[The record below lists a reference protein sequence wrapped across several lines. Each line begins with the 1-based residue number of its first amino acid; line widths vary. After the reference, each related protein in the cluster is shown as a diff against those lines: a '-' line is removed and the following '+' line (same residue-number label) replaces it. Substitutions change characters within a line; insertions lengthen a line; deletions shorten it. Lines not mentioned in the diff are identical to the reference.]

1 MIDIREKSYTVQL
14 QGGQFLSDVHI
25 IASTQIEA
33 RLIVADDL
41 GRGLW
46 FGHAKKPI
54 VLSCRENRLT
64 WATFQN

>member
-1 MIDIREKSYTVQL
+1 MIDIGDKSYTVQL
-14 QGGQFLSDVHI
+14 QDAQFLSAVHV

-33 RLIVADDL
+33 RLMIADDL

-46 FGHAKKPI
+46 FGHANKPI
-54 VLSCRENRLT
+54 ILSCRENRLT